1 MTEASRGKLA
11 PTARF
16 ERGGPRPSDA
26 SRDEP
31 TNAEGTVLRV
41 LIADDAPDIRLL
53 LRMYLTDTR
62 IEVVG
67 EATNGSEAVDLA
79 TSHRPDAV
87 ILDLAMPVMD
97 GLQAIPLIKEASPE
111 TKIVVLSG
119 FDADRMA
126 ERALGL
132 GAETYLQKGVAL
144 GDIAQMLWNLCR
156 P

>member
-1 MTEASRGKLA
+1 MTADA
-11 PTARF
+11 P
-16 ERGGPRPSDA
+16 
-26 SRDEP
+26 
-31 TNAEGTVLRV
+31 AEGILRV

-62 IEVVG
+62 LEVVG
-67 EATNGSEAVDLA
+67 EATNGAEAVEMA
-79 TSHRPDAV
+79 GAEKPDAV

-97 GLQAIPLIKEASPE
+97 GLEAIPLIKEASPG

-144 GDIAQMLWNLCR
+144 GDIGQMLWNLCR
-156 P
+156 A

>member
-1 MTEASRGKLA
+1 LIADAATEAA
-11 PTARF
+11 
-16 ERGGPRPSDA
+16 
-26 SRDEP
+26 
-31 TNAEGTVLRV
+31 LRI

-62 IEVVG
+62 LEVIG
-67 EATNGSEAVDLA
+67 EATNGAEAVEMA
-79 TSHRPDAV
+79 GIEKPDAV

-97 GLQAIPLIKEASPE
+97 GLEAIPLIKQASPA

-144 GDIAQMLWNLCR
+144 GDIGQMLWNLCR
-156 P
+156 A

>member
-1 MTEASRGKLA
+1 MTEVSRGNLA
-11 PTARF
+11 PSARL
-16 ERGGPRPSDA
+16 EGAGTGPRDAGTSEASGSEPS
-26 SRDEP
+26 
-31 TNAEGTVLRV
+31 VLRV

-67 EATNGSEAVDLA
+67 EAENGSQAVDLA
-79 TSHRPDAV
+79 GSHKPDAV

-97 GLQAIPLIKEASPE
+97 GLQAIPLIKEASPD

>member
-1 MTEASRGKLA
+1 MTEVSRGNLSPNASRK
-11 PTARF
+11 
-16 ERGGPRPSDA
+16 GGGAVSRNADTSQPS
-26 SRDEP
+26 
-31 TNAEGTVLRV
+31 GTENQVLRV

-53 LRMYLTDTR
+53 LRMYLTDSR

-67 EATNGSEAVDLA
+67 EATNGSEAVDMA
-79 TSHRPDAV
+79 GSHHPDAV

-97 GLQAIPLIKEASPE
+97 GLQAIPLIKEKSPD

>member
-1 MTEASRGKLA
+1 MSADAAAEAA
-11 PTARF
+11 
-16 ERGGPRPSDA
+16 
-26 SRDEP
+26 
-31 TNAEGTVLRV
+31 LRI

-62 IEVVG
+62 LEVIG
-67 EATNGSEAVDLA
+67 EATNGAEAVEIA
-79 TSHRPDAV
+79 GIEKPDAV

-97 GLQAIPLIKEASPE
+97 GLEAIPLIKQASPT

-126 ERALGL
+126 ERAIGL

-144 GDIAQMLWNLCR
+144 GDIGQMLWNLCR
-156 P
+156 G

>member
-1 MTEASRGKLA
+1 MIEE
-11 PTARF
+11 TA
-16 ERGGPRPSDA
+16 DA
-26 SRDEP
+26 
-31 TNAEGTVLRV
+31 ALRI

-62 IEVVG
+62 LEVIG
-67 EATNGSEAVDLA
+67 EATNGAEAVELA
-79 TSHRPDAV
+79 GSEKPDAV

-97 GLQAIPLIKEASPE
+97 GLEAIPLIKEASPG

-119 FDADRMA
+119 FDADKMA

-144 GDIAQMLWNLCR
+144 GDIGQMLWNLCR
-156 P
+156 S

>member
-1 MTEASRGKLA
+1 LIEE
-11 PTARF
+11 TA
-16 ERGGPRPSDA
+16 DA
-26 SRDEP
+26 
-31 TNAEGTVLRV
+31 ALRI

-62 IEVVG
+62 LEVIG
-67 EATNGSEAVDLA
+67 EATNGAEAVELA
-79 TSHRPDAV
+79 GSEKPDAV

-97 GLQAIPLIKEASPE
+97 GLEAIPLIKEASPG

-119 FDADRMA
+119 FDADKMA

-144 GDIAQMLWNLCR
+144 GDIGQMLWNLCR
-156 P
+156 S